1 MRLGF
6 PSAHVESHFTDKR
19 LSDHQIDAVDPRQI
33 HSRDALQFIGEM
45 KVRMILVLLSLLF
58 RGQVFLRWCRDGIG
72 KSSQVFL

>member
-6 PSAHVESHFTDKR
+6 PSAHVESHFTDER
-19 LSDHQIDAVDPRQI
+19 LSDHHIDAVDPRQI

-45 KVRMILVLLSLLF
+45 EVRIIFVSLTLLF
-58 RGQVFLRWCRDGIG
+58 RMQFLLRWWRDSIG